1 MNSKKISLRGPV
13 SRQRRLTADSEES
26 AFLDSFGGA
35 VVSASAT
42 ADTNISI
49 DDELV
54 FTLGNSLDG
63 AVVSASAALDTSIS
77 DIVSHEFPSNI
88 CFCAYANNA
97 THLYSSMDF

>member
-63 AVVSASAALDTSIS
+63 AVVSASAALDTSVSNVVCHDIS
-77 DIVSHEFPSNI
+77 LHM
-88 CFCAYANNA
+88 CFASLLCDS
-97 THLYSSMDF
+97 LQSF